1 MARDVGSK
9 DMLDAPG
16 ACVLFATP
24 GMLFAGFALE
34 AFKHWAGGE
43 ANLVLLPS
51 YCSPATVGAQLLQ
64 GKRLVTLRQGT
75 PEAEQLHVRCRTEA
89 LDAVAAS
96 TFPRLSPHLEALDAG
111 RSVHVSPSL
120 PASRGPRCGSQHP
133 RLPSRASRRP
143 VFGCLLTQRCSPR
156 LHPAVLT
163 LADAHAGS
171 RRSPSQRT
179 LTPRGS
185 TGSCATWRRT
195 T

>member
-1 MARDVGSK
+1 
-9 DMLDAPG
+9 MLDAPG

-89 LDAVAAS
+89 LDA
-96 TFPRLSPHLEALDAG
+96 G
-111 RSVHVSPSL
+111 RRIHVSPSL

-133 RLPSRASRRP
+133 RLPTRASRRP

-156 LHPAVLT
+156 LHTAVLT

>member
-1 MARDVGSK
+1 
-9 DMLDAPG
+9 MLDAPG

-89 LDAVAAS
+89 LDA
-96 TFPRLSPHLEALDAG
+96 G
-111 RSVHVSPSL
+111 RRIHVSPSL
-120 PASRGPRCGSQHP
+120 PASRGPRCGSQRP
-133 RLPSRASRRP
+133 RLP
-143 VFGCLLTQRCSPR
+143 VSPR
-156 LHPAVLT
+156 I
-163 LADAHAGS
+163 S
-171 RRSPSQRT
+171 RP
-179 LTPRGS
+179 
-185 TGSCATWRRT
+185 
-195 T
+195 

>member
-1 MARDVGSK
+1 
-9 DMLDAPG
+9 MLDAPG

-89 LDAVAAS
+89 LDAGRSIRAFRPARRDDPSSAVFSLRGAVLGCTPLYS
-96 TFPRLSPHLEALDAG
+96 LSPTRTQDRDG
-111 RSVHVSPSL
+111 
-120 PASRGPRCGSQHP
+120 
-133 RLPSRASRRP
+133 
-143 VFGCLLTQRCSPR
+143 LLLSAR
-156 LHPAVLT
+156 
-163 LADAHAGS
+163 
-171 RRSPSQRT
+171 
-179 LTPRGS
+179 
-185 TGSCATWRRT
+185 
-195 T
+195 